1 MWGGV
6 VCCDG
11 VVWGVVGVVGVVG
24 MVGVVGFSFASSMV
38 SIGSLWLS
46 CLEDTSMDDW
56 ILSSNISGEP

>member
-11 VVWGVVGVVGVVG
+11 VVWGVMGS
-24 MVGVVGFSFASSMV
+24 SFASSMV
-38 SIGSLWLS
+38 FIGALWLS
-46 CLEDTSMDDW
+46 GLEDTSMDDW